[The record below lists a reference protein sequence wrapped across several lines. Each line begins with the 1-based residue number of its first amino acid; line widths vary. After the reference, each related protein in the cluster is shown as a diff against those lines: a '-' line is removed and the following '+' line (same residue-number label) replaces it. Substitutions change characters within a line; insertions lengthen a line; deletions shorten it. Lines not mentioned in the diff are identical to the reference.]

1 MRNTFLL
8 YIDRLEVLDEMTDA
22 DAGKLFKAIRDY
34 VQNGSMPERG
44 TVVSIAFRALKPAL
58 DSDTEKYRLMCLHRS
73 EAGKKSGQARAKKSK
88 NEQKGTKQTSVNFV
102 QQKKT
107 SVNLVEQKGTKRTD
121 TDTNTDTDIY
131 DEDDDNKRACACVEE
146 IFSEVCGAIDRIAAS
161 ESLSDATVGLLKQVA
176 ECNTFVINK
185 AVIPREQFLCKYLE
199 LLNAAMSD
207 HHKRGQL
214 LASALEV
221 INLFE
226 VGKISNPVIYFAT
239 VVYNLSILT

>member
-58 DSDTEKYRLMCLHRS
+58 DSDTEKYRLMCLQRS
-73 EAGKKSGQARAKKSK
+73 EAGKKSGQARAKKNK
-88 NEQKGTKQTSVNFV
+88 NEQEQTEQTSVNFV
-102 QQKKT
+102 ERERT
-107 SVNLVEQKGTKRTD
+107 PVHFVERKATKRTD